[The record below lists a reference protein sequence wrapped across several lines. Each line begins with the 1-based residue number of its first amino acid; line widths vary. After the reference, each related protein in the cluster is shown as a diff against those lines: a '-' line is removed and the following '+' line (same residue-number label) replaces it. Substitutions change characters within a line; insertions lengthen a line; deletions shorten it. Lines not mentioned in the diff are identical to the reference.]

1 MENDVY
7 IDKVQKVTISKII
20 YFEFLRNYD
29 RRATASIARVFSCAA
44 AC

>member
-20 YFEFLRNYD
+20 YFEFFNYD
-29 RRATASIARVFSCAA
+29 RRATASNARVFSCAA
-44 AC
+44 AF